1 MTAQVSGAAQVVVIG
16 GGPAGLMAAE
26 VMASAGLS
34 VAVYEARPS
43 MGRKLLRAGVGGL
56 NLTHT
61 EDFARFA
68 ERYAEAQPW
77 LQPML
82 NEFPP
87 ERVRRWVHELG
98 VATFAGSSGRVFPV
112 GMKGAPL
119 LRAWLQRLRSLGVS
133 LQVKHRW
140 LGWAPDGGLRLQGPP
155 TAKEPEFVLH
165 PQVTVLALGGASW
178 PELGSDGA
186 WVPALQARGVQV
198 RPWQSANCG
207 FELAWSEHLRERF
220 AGAPLKAVRLRIRTR
235 SGEEH
240 SRIGDL
246 LIARYGLEGGLIYAY
261 SRELRELINEQGS
274 AQIHIDLLPAR
285 SLEQVQAEVARPR
298 GSRSLSS
305 HLQSRLGLRGAAM
318 ALLREGASAADLAD
332 PTRLAQRIKGVPLRL
347 QSPRP
352 VDEAISS
359 AGGIGLDEVD
369 ESLML
374 RRLPGVYVAGE
385 MLDWEAPTGGYLL
398 TACLAQGCWAGE
410 AVVRSLV

>member
-1 MTAQVSGAAQVVVIG
+1 MTTQVSGAAQVVVIG

-68 ERYAEAQPW
+68 ERYAEAQSW

-82 NEFPP
+82 NAFPP
-87 ERVRRWVHELG
+87 ERVRRWVHGLG
-98 VATFAGSSGRVFPV
+98 VETFAGSSGRVFPV

-140 LGWAPDGGLRLQGPP
+140 LGWTPDGGLRLLGPP
-155 TAKEPEFVLH
+155 TAKEAEFVLR

-198 RPWQSANCG
+198 QPWQSANCG

-220 AGAPLKAVRLRIRTR
+220 AGTPLKAVRLRIWTR
-235 SGEEH
+235 SGEEQ

-318 ALLREGASAADLAD
+318 ALLREGASAAGLAD
-332 PTRLAQRIKGVPLRL
+332 PTWLAQRIKGVPLRL
-347 QSPRP
+347 QAPRP
-352 VDEAISS
+352 LDEAISS
-359 AGGIGLDEVD
+359 AGGIALDEVD

-398 TACLAQGCWAGE
+398 TACLAQGCWAGQ